1 MIRINYSIAVNAIK
15 SNIFRSFLTTLGI
28 IFGVSAVISML
39 SINES
44 ARKEI
49 IDEIKKLGLNNIIIN
64 DGSDNYFDSKNNI
77 DFSANNSGKN
87 KPLTDTG
94 DLNLDYDFNYIPF
107 TQVICLLI
115 LWIFFTCFILSSG
128 IGSISFMILSTSIIS
143 INFDCSL
150 ITPVIAEVVEAIID

>member
-94 DLNLDYDFNYIPF
+94 DLNLENNLSKGLNIEDYKALKVIFNDIR
-107 TQVICLLI
+107 I
-115 LWIFFTCFILSSG
+115 LGVL
-128 IGSISFMILSTSIIS
+128 
-143 INFDCSL
+143 
-150 ITPVIAEVVEAIID
+150 A